1 VRTFLRLT
9 RYALL
14 LGQLGIIAIS
24 LYQSS
29 ITALGY
35 VRERRRKEPLPPER
49 LPRFGLIV
57 CARNEEAVIG
67 RIVRDLLNLDY
78 PSELREVLVVAH
90 NCTDGTA
97 SAAARA
103 GATVVEHITATAG
116 KGHAIAAGMRE
127 LTNVEFVGVF
137 DADARIRED
146 MLSTIA
152 RYSAGETCLQAE
164 TVPIAD
170 EEWLAE
176 GYGFGR
182 KARNLFWW
190 RPREALGLNT
200 NVTGCGWFIR
210 PEVYERY
217 ERGSWTMTEDLELTA
232 RLVADGFRVRYVSAA
247 QVAVGEPRNIG
258 SSWKQRS
265 RWVRGHLGVVRG
277 RWPRLLR
284 RAALGDRQAL
294 DLAIYLVVPTRMLTR
309 LGVTAAA
316 IIALAGAPFAV
327 TGWLLAPALAG
338 EWLVP
343 AWIAWRERLLRLS
356 SGSVRLALEHSVL
369 SLLWFPIGAWA
380 LATARINAWHPTQR
394 NLEPD
399 PTHVP

>member
-1 VRTFLRLT
+1 MAPAACSGAIFVRPQANPRSECAHVRTFLRLT

-97 SAAARA
+97 SAAGRARA
-103 GATVVEHITATAG
+103 QVVEHTTATAG

-137 DADARIRED
+137 DAGARIRED

-182 KARNLFWW
+182 KARN
-190 RPREALGLNT
+190 
-200 NVTGCGWFIR
+200 
-210 PEVYERY
+210 
-217 ERGSWTMTEDLELTA
+217 
-232 RLVADGFRVRYVSAA
+232 
-247 QVAVGEPRNIG
+247 
-258 SSWKQRS
+258 
-265 RWVRGHLGVVRG
+265 
-277 RWPRLLR
+277 
-284 RAALGDRQAL
+284 
-294 DLAIYLVVPTRMLTR
+294 
-309 LGVTAAA
+309 
-316 IIALAGAPFAV
+316 
-327 TGWLLAPALAG
+327 
-338 EWLVP
+338 
-343 AWIAWRERLLRLS
+343 
-356 SGSVRLALEHSVL
+356 
-369 SLLWFPIGAWA
+369 
-380 LATARINAWHPTQR
+380 
-394 NLEPD
+394 
-399 PTHVP
+399 